1 MININNLSF
10 GYKKGKPL
18 FSQLNLQLEQGNIYG
33 LLGKNGAGK
42 TTLMKLIAGLIFPTT
57 GKIDVMGF
65 RPKNRYPEF
74 LADVYFVHEEHYV
87 PKIKV
92 STYEKIYA
100 PFYPNFD
107 HAAFDRYLTEFGLEK
122 NNTLTKMSYGQKKKV
137 LLSFGLACNSR
148 LLILDEP
155 TNGLDIPSK
164 SQFRKLLAQ
173 SISDSRTFI
182 ISTHQVRDMANLI
195 DPIIILEAGEIIFQ
209 QDLYEVSKKLF
220 FDISYRTAEP
230 EDVLHAER
238 LPGAYRTVTENKTG
252 EESEVEL
259 EALFNTVIF
268 NQEKIKTI
276 FTHPSPVKQNS
287 HE

>member
-1 MININNLSF
+1 MIHLENVSF
-10 GYKKGKPL
+10 HYKKNKPL
-18 FSQLNLQLEQGNIYG
+18 FKSLDLNLASGNIYG

-42 TTLMKLIAGLIFPTT
+42 TTLMKIIAGLIFPKG
-57 GKIDVMGF
+57 GKLDVMGF
-65 RPKNRYPEF
+65 TPQDRLPQF
-74 LADVYFVHEEHYV
+74 LHDVYFIHEEIYV

-107 HAAFDRYLTEFGLEK
+107 HKEFDAHLTEFGIDK
-122 NNTLTKMSYGQKKKV
+122 NRKMTEMSYGQKKKV
-137 LLSFGLACNSR
+137 MLSFGLACNSR

-164 SQFRKLLAQ
+164 SQFRKLLAK
-173 SISDSRTFI
+173 SINDNRTFVV
-182 ISTHQVRDMANLI
+182 STHQVRDMANLI
-195 DPIIILEAGEIIFQ
+195 DPIIILEDGEIIFQ
-209 QDLYEVSKKLF
+209 ENLWDVSKKLF
-220 FDISYRTAEP
+220 FDISYSVTEP
-230 EDVLHAER
+230 QGVLHAER

-259 EALFNTVIF
+259 EALFNAIVF
-268 NQEKIKTI
+268 NREKITELFKNPI
-276 FTHPSPVKQNS
+276 A

>member
-1 MININNLSF
+1 MIDLSNVSF
-10 GYKKGKPL
+10 GYKKNKPL
-18 FSQLNLQLEQGNIYG
+18 FNSLNLEIEKGNIYG

-42 TTLMKLIAGLIFPTT
+42 TTLMKLIAGLIFPK
-57 GKIDVMGF
+57 GGDINVMGF
-65 RPKNRYPEF
+65 TPQNRHPNF
-74 LADVYFVHEEHYV
+74 LADVYFIHEELYA
-87 PKIKV
+87 PQIKV

-107 HAAFDRYLTEFGLEK
+107 HAKFKNHLNEFGLEK
-122 NNTLTKMSYGQKKKV
+122 NKVLTKMSYGQKKKV

-173 SISDSRTFI
+173 SISDERTFI
-182 ISTHQVRDMANLI
+182 VSTHQVRDMANLI
-195 DPIIILEAGEIIFQ
+195 DPIIILEDGEIIFQ
-209 QDLYEVSKKLF
+209 QNLWDVSKKLF
-220 FDISYRTAEP
+220 FDISYSTAEP
-230 EDVLHAER
+230 EGVLHAER
-238 LPGAYRTVTENKTG
+238 LPGAYRTVSQNLTG

-259 EALFNTVIF
+259 EALFNTVIT
-268 NQEKIKTI
+268 NREKISELFKTPI
-276 FTHPSPVKQNS
+276 Y

>member
-1 MININNLSF
+1 MIHLQNVSF
-10 GYKKGKPL
+10 GYKKNKPL
-18 FSQLNLQLEQGNIYG
+18 FSKLDLKVEKGNIYG

-42 TTLMKLIAGLIFPTT
+42 TTLMKLIAGLIFPKA
-57 GKIDVMGF
+57 GELDVMGF
-65 RPKNRYPEF
+65 NPQQRLPQF
-74 LADVYFVHEEHYV
+74 LADVYFIHEEHYV

-100 PFYPNFD
+100 PFYPNFS
-107 HAAFDRYLTEFGLEK
+107 HAEFDSHLAEFGLEK
-122 NNTLTKMSYGQKKKV
+122 NRKLTEMSYGQKKKV

-164 SQFRKLLAQ
+164 SQFRKLLAK
-173 SISDSRTFI
+173 SISDERTFI
-182 ISTHQVRDMANLI
+182 VSTHQVRDMANLI
-195 DPIIILEAGEIIFQ
+195 DPIIILEDGEIIFQ
-209 QDLYEVSKKLF
+209 QSIYEVSQKLF

-230 EDVLHAER
+230 EGVLHSER
-238 LPGAYRTVTENKTG
+238 LPGAYRTVTENLTG

-259 EALFNTVIF
+259 EALFNTVVF
-268 NQEKIKTI
+268 NREKIKEI
-276 FTHPSPVKQNS
+276 FKNKIY